1 MLVDVTDQTFDTEV
15 IKAKVPVL
23 IDMWAPWCGPCRMV
37 EPVLKK
43 LADKYQ
49 GKVKFC
55 RLNVDENKV
64 VPSQFS
70 VRSIP
75 NMLFIKN
82 GRVVDTAIGAMPESA
97 LQNKVE
103 ELLKAG

>member
-1 MLVDVTDQTFDTEV
+1 MLVDVTDQTFESEV
-15 IKAKVPVL
+15 IKSSVPVL

-37 EPVLKK
+37 APVLEK
-43 LADKYQ
+43 LSTKYN

-55 RLNVDENKV
+55 RLNVDENQV
-64 VPSQFS
+64 TPSQYG

-82 GRVVDTAIGAMPESA
+82 GKVVDTAIGALPEFM
-97 LQNKVE
+97 LQDKVDG
-103 ELLKAG
+103 LLKAG